1 MCPPSL
7 LTPCVT
13 HTDGKPPRFAC
24 LRRQSETADS
34 ALTRLPHQPN
44 HPLPP
49 PASTGQPGPGTRLA
63 GDMARTRLDG
73 HARAACWR
81 CGTRAGRPST
91 ASDADTPGRW
101 CAGRTEW
108 LEGEVARCEVDEE
121 GPRLA
126 PTAMAESP
134 SRARAATR
142 TSSES
147 ERMRA
152 GTARDMGPRGA
163 EDTRASTKWGT
174 QGQEAQEQAASMSA
188 LEGSQGQEAD

>member
-1 MCPPSL
+1 M
-7 LTPCVT
+7 
-13 HTDGKPPRFAC
+13 
-24 LRRQSETADS
+24 
-34 ALTRLPHQPN
+34 
-44 HPLPP
+44 
-49 PASTGQPGPGTRLA
+49 
-63 GDMARTRLDG
+63 
-73 HARAACWR
+73 
-81 CGTRAGRPST
+81 
-91 ASDADTPGRW
+91 
-101 CAGRTEW
+101 
-108 LEGEVARCEVDEE
+108 ARCEVDEE